1 MVADFDSGW
10 YEGAG
15 DELGQGARNGV
26 LRERLGG
33 NEKAQVVRSRRKA
46 VAWNVLMVLG
56 LILYVL
62 YSACFAQARQ
72 WWRTNGMARGSQAG
86 RFQLVQ
92 VHHHGVGAEHA
103 THLVLDVDAEFRKEA
118 AAEYSVF
125 ALHGEG
131 QELWPEA
138 GRRRAANPFEYAY
151 ALREERATVV
161 RAQQQVP
168 EFMEPYLDFALERPD
183 LAEQIK
189 MDWGYENMFVPN
201 ITDKETVISLALMSS
216 NAYVRLPNTGN
227 WRNVTSWNSSVEG
240 DQIHLGWDE
249 NGLRAHVF
257 ANEDRSVVV
266 LALKGTSSQVLP
278 GSGDDDETSAND
290 KLNDNLLFSCCCARV
305 SYLWTTVCDCY
316 IKSYT
321 CEESCLESE
330 LRRKD
335 RYYQAGLD
343 MYKQVLAEF
352 PDASI
357 WLTGHSL
364 GGALASLVA
373 RTYGVPAVTFEA
385 PGELLATQRLHLP
398 QPPGLPNQL
407 DTVWHFGHTA
417 DPIFMGTCNGASSA
431 CSIAGYAMET
441 SCHSGKSCVY
451 DVVNDRGWRVN
462 LLHHRIH
469 TVIDKILDDYDAVA
483 ACVPPDICHDC
494 YNWNYVRWRDGTT
507 SPMPSSVASKPTP
520 TPTSPGS
527 PSSTCKGRNW
537 FGYCT
542 EYA

>member
-1 MVADFDSGW
+1 MVENRDSGW
-10 YEGAG
+10 DGTD
-15 DELGQGARNGV
+15 DETGQGARRAG
-26 LRERLGG
+26 LHERLGG
-33 NEKAQVVRSRRKA
+33 KEKVPASRSRRKV
-46 VAWNVLMVLG
+46 VAGKALMVLG
-56 LILYVL
+56 LICYVL

-72 WWRTNGMARGSQAG
+72 WWWINGMPRGNEAG

-92 VHHHGVGAEHA
+92 VHHHGVGKEHG
-103 THLVLDVDAEFRKEA
+103 THLVLDVDERFRMAA
-118 AAEYSVF
+118 AAEYEVL
-125 ALHGEG
+125 ALQEG
-131 QELWPEA
+131 LELWPEA
-138 GRRRAANPFEYAY
+138 GRRRAGNPFEHAY
-151 ALREERATVV
+151 TLREERMKVI

-189 MDWGYENMFVPN
+189 MDWGYEDMFVPN

-216 NAYVRLPNTGN
+216 NAYVRLPNTGD
-227 WRNVTSWNSSVEG
+227 WRNVTSWNSSIEG
-240 DQIHLGWDE
+240 DQIHLGWDA

-257 ANEDRSVVV
+257 ANEDHSVVV

-398 QPPGLPNQL
+398 QPPGLPSQL

-417 DPIFMGTCNGASSA
+417 DPIYMGTCNGASSG

-462 LLHHRIH
+462 LLNHRIH
-469 TVIDKILDDYDAVA
+469 TVIDKVLDDYETVAVCA
-483 ACVPPDICHDC
+483 PPDMCRDC
-494 YNWNYVRWRDGTT
+494 YNWNYVRWRDDPVDPTPSSIIEPTQTTT
-507 SPMPSSVASKPTP
+507 SPESS
-520 TPTSPGS
+520 
-527 PSSTCKGRNW
+527 SSTCKGRNW